1 MNQEVTDVILNV
13 YKIHPSAEEE
23 RRTSFWVRSLSSV
36 GLGLYHTSLS
46 VPPYTYTFVANQGIV
61 STRGGANSAAFA
73 GTPNMTFQEEL
84 RLGDVKLPRDVLNK
98 ILQILKDDYFTPTSY
113 HLVHRNCNHFTETL
127 ATVLLCHDTIDTTAS
142 SPRLS
147 TTYPAYINRLAQ
159 TGAHVI
165 SHDEDIVPCLVAREA
180 LDVLLRV
187 KGGTTKPAASATA
200 KGTGF
205 FFKAPKETKK
215 ELTEQQ
221 KQLLAKIRK
230 K

>member
-1 MNQEVTDVILNV
+1 MSQEVSDVILNV

-23 RRTSFWVRSLSSV
+23 RQTSFWVRSLSSV

-46 VPPYTYTFVANQGIV
+46 IPPYTYTFVANQGVV
-61 STRGGANSAAFA
+61 STRGGANSAAVV

-84 RLGDVKLPRDVLNK
+84 RLGDVKLPRDVLNQ

-127 ATVLLCHDTIDTTAS
+127 ATALLCFDTVDPSAS

-147 TTYPAYINRLAQ
+147 TTYPSYINRLAQ
-159 TGAHVI
+159 TGSHVVAH
-165 SHDEDIVPCLVAREA
+165 HEDIVPCLVAREA
-180 LDVLLRV
+180 LEVLQRV
-187 KGGTTKPAASATA
+187 KGTTKPPPAT

-205 FFKAPKETKK
+205 FSKAPKPETKK

-221 KQLLAKIRK
+221 KKLLAKIRK